1 MSRSLIALILVGALL
16 SGCSST
22 RFESGWKDPETKS
35 LTFTTLMVIT
45 PYPDGAVRRQAE
57 DALQKAITAV
67 PVITSYQS
75 VITPESLRDVQA
87 IIAAAK
93 QVGADGVVTVRL
105 VSDRTELEYSPG
117 MAYPVG
123 YHSMPGYWGPRY
135 GLAPMGYAPPV
146 VTAARMVAVETGI
159 YRVADGKLVWSG
171 LTSTRNPA
179 SIPILINET
188 VEVVRERLQQDGLIA
203 KPKG

>member
-1 MSRSLIALILVGALL
+1 MSRSLITLLLVGALL

-35 LTFTTLMVIT
+35 LAFTKLMVIT
-45 PYPDGAVRRQAE
+45 PYPDGTIRRQAE
-57 DALQKAITAV
+57 DALKAAITAV
-67 PVITSYQS
+67 PVVTSYQS
-75 VITPESLRDVQA
+75 VTTPESLRDVQA

-93 QVGADGVVTVRL
+93 QAGADGVVTVRL

-117 MAYPVG
+117 MAYPTG

-146 VTAARMVAVETGI
+146 ITASRMVAVETGI
-159 YRVADGKLVWSG
+159 YRVADGKLAWSG
-171 LTSTRNPA
+171 LTSTRDPE
-179 SIPILINET
+179 SITILINET
-188 VEVVRERLQQDGLIA
+188 VEILRERLQKDGLVPA
-203 KPKG
+203 KQP